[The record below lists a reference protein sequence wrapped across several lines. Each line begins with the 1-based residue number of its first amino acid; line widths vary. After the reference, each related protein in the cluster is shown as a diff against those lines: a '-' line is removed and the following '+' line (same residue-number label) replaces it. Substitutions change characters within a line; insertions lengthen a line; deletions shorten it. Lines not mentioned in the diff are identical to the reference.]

1 MGIEALRPFNDVVD
15 ITVFTSDINLIT
27 TYGSQAMYVQ
37 VINAGSG
44 TFSFVTGKGNTRT
57 LTVATGD
64 EIGPLAIK
72 KILLATNVTK
82 LRVYFQ

>member
-1 MGIEALRPFNDVVD
+1 MGIEALRAFNDVVD
-15 ITVFTSDINLIT
+15 LTSFAADIDLIAN
-27 TYGSQAMYVQ
+27 YGGQAMYVQ
-37 VINAGSG
+37 VIDAGTG
-44 TFSFVTGKGNTRT
+44 TFSFVTGKGSTRT

-72 KILLATNVTK
+72 EILLATNVTK